1 MTAVTLVAWMV
12 DLTVVYLAA
21 HLAYQLDNLLAVMM
35 VEPTVVHLAYQLDNL
50 LAVMMV
56 DYLVVHLAA
65 LMVVMSVV
73 LMDVQ

>member
-1 MTAVTLVAWMV
+1 MV
-12 DLTVVYLAA
+12 DLTVDHLAA
-21 HLAYQLDNLLAVMM
+21 R
-35 VEPTVVHLAYQLDNL
+35 LAYQLDNL

>member
-1 MTAVTLVAWMV
+1 MMVA
-12 DLTVVYLAA
+12 YLAA
-21 HLAYQLDNLLAVMM
+21 R
-35 VEPTVVHLAYQLDNL
+35 LAYQLDNL

>member
-1 MTAVTLVAWMV
+1 MV
-12 DLTVVYLAA
+12 DYLAFHSA
-21 HLAYQLDNLLAVMM
+21 
-35 VEPTVVHLAYQLDNL
+35 VHLAYQLDNL

>member
-1 MTAVTLVAWMV
+1 MV
-12 DLTVVYLAA
+12 DPTAGYLA
-21 HLAYQLDNLLAVMM
+21 
-35 VEPTVVHLAYQLDNL
+35 VHLADQLDNL

>member
-1 MTAVTLVAWMV
+1 MV
-12 DLTVVYLAA
+12 DLTVDYLA
-21 HLAYQLDNLLAVMM
+21 
-35 VEPTVVHLAYQLDNL
+35 VHLAYQLDNL

>member
-1 MTAVTLVAWMV
+1 MV

-21 HLAYQLDNLLAVMM
+21 R
-35 VEPTVVHLAYQLDNL
+35 LAYQLDNL

>member
-1 MTAVTLVAWMV
+1 MMVDYLAVDSVASSVVMTAVKMVAPMV
-12 DLTVVYLAA
+12 DDLAA
-21 HLAYQLDNLLAVMM
+21 CLAD
-35 VEPTVVHLAYQLDNL
+35 QLDNL

>member
-1 MTAVTLVAWMV
+1 
-12 DLTVVYLAA
+12 
-21 HLAYQLDNLLAVMM
+21 MM
-35 VEPTVVHLAYQLDNL
+35 VVQMVVHLAYQLDNL

-56 DYLVVHLAA
+56 DYLVVHLAT

>member
-1 MTAVTLVAWMV
+1 MV
-12 DLTVVYLAA
+12 DYLAV
-21 HLAYQLDNLLAVMM
+21 HLAA
-35 VEPTVVHLAYQLDNL
+35 HLAYQLDNL

>member
-1 MTAVTLVAWMV
+1 M
-12 DLTVVYLAA
+12 
-21 HLAYQLDNLLAVMM
+21 
-35 VEPTVVHLAYQLDNL
+35 VVHLAYQLDNL

>member
-1 MTAVTLVAWMV
+1 MVERMV
-12 DLTVVYLAA
+12 DYL
-21 HLAYQLDNLLAVMM
+21 
-35 VEPTVVHLAYQLDNL
+35 VVHLADQLDNL

>member
-1 MTAVTLVAWMV
+1 MAGPMV
-12 DLTVVYLAA
+12 DY
-21 HLAYQLDNLLAVMM
+21 
-35 VEPTVVHLAYQLDNL
+35 LAYQLDNL

>member
-1 MTAVTLVAWMV
+1 
-12 DLTVVYLAA
+12 
-21 HLAYQLDNLLAVMM
+21 M
-35 VEPTVVHLAYQLDNL
+35 VEPTVDYLVNYLAARLVYQLDNL